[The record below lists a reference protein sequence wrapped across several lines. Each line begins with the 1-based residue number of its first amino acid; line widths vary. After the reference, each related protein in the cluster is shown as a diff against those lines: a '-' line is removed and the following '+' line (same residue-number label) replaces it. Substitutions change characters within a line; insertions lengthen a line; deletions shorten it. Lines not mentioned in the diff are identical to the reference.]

1 MPGSQG
7 VSPQDLFPMK
17 PVKIVQ
23 HQCGAWALG
32 TCLRPGLSHQ
42 GQVVA
47 PWALMDLGALRADP
61 RGSVAGADGGG
72 RPPLQSGPWRTHQ
85 APNQPGGP
93 GRGEYVS
100 VQF

>member
-32 TCLRPGLSHQ
+32 ACLRPGLSHR
-42 GQVVA
+42 GQEVA
-47 PWALMDLGALRADP
+47 PWALMDLGALRAEP
-61 RGSVAGADGGG
+61 RGQWQALMEEAG
-72 RPPLQSGPWRTHQ
+72 RHSRV
-85 APNQPGGP
+85 GP
-93 GRGEYVS
+93 GEHTRPHTSPGVPAG
-100 VQF
+100 VNM